1 MRNERY
7 NWNSSKGH
15 STGGGGEYPTYVGVK
30 GGYLGGL
37 ECMGMHR
44 CGNNLGGTT
53 YCSMNVDI

>member
-1 MRNERY
+1 MRDIIGIRV
-7 NWNSSKGH
+7 KV
-15 STGGGGEYPTYVGVK
+15 TRRRGGGECPTYVGVK

-37 ECMGMHR
+37 ECR

>member
-1 MRNERY
+1 MRDIIGIRV
-7 NWNSSKGH
+7 KV
-15 STGGGGEYPTYVGVK
+15 TRRGGGEYPTYVGVK